1 VASEE
6 GGVRHGA
13 FLGWLLAFA
22 LAACAG
28 RQGKS
33 DGRAGALPDPGP
45 IRPPAA
51 LPYDFQWRQ
60 RVTAEWPEGKE
71 SFEAV
76 LQKRGGELLLLGLS
90 PMGLPGFVLTLRE
103 DGSIAFDNRTDTEL
117 PFPPAFILADV
128 QRVFFPWL
136 EPVQAG
142 FEGERSGT
150 AFGLEVR
157 ERYREGRLV
166 SRVFQWADAPE
177 KGTVR
182 VDYEGLGPEQGAP
195 ERVLVT
201 NGWFNYRLRIETLT
215 QSRL

>member
-1 VASEE
+1 M
-6 GGVRHGA
+6 RHFAWIIG
-13 FLGWLLAFA
+13 LLALA
-22 LAACAG
+22 LSACAG
-28 RQGKS
+28 RTAKT
-33 DGRAGALPDPGP
+33 GRHAGALPDPGP

-60 RVTAEWPEGKE
+60 RVTAEWPDGKQ

-90 PMGLPGFVLTLRE
+90 PMGLPGFTLALRE
-103 DGSIAFDNRTDTEL
+103 DASIAFDNRTDTEL

-136 EPVQAG
+136 EPVPAD
-142 FEGERSGT
+142 FEGERTGT
-150 AFGLEVR
+150 AFGLDVR
-157 ERYREGRLV
+157 ERYSQGRLV
-166 SRVFQWADAPE
+166 SRAFQWSDAPE

-182 VDYEGLGPEQGAP
+182 VDYEGTRPEQDAP

-201 NGWFNYRLRIETLT
+201 NGWFNYRLRIDTLT